1 MKNKYVQCNDD
12 GDVYVDGKRT
22 KLEKFV
28 SKLEKAIRKGECDYF
43 AKDDIGYRYCLLKHI
58 YRYCDYKVDLNGDN
72 SSDFRIEMDRLYK
85 LANSEVMVKRN
96 KKKWKDIN
104 TKPKYIF
111 LRNLHESQD
120 TTIGMFRFAC
130 PIGFGISMLVALIVA
145 VTLGTIAGNPFMH
158 MYDLAVIVKLFALTT
173 LAVFL
178 ASDLYVLSRTTI
190 KSIKE
195 IKNVKK
201 EQEKL
206 KREEERVK
214 IINKSKEKELARLK
228 TNEVTRSKNVTKK
241 YALVSDKEQHMVATF
256 LRQRYRELEEKRN
269 KLIISG
275 ASREQI
281 EDVTNEMNAIVYKV
295 NSMMGLDNSVH
306 TSSGPISGPV
316 RKLNK

>member
-1 MKNKYVQCNDD
+1 MKNKYVQCTAD
-12 GDVYVDGKRT
+12 GDVYVGGKRT

-28 SKLEKAIRKGECDYF
+28 SKLEKAIRKGECHYF
-43 AKDDIGYRYCLLKHI
+43 AKDDIGYRYCLLKDS

-72 SSDFRIEMDRLYK
+72 SSNFRIEMDRLYK

-111 LRNLHESQD
+111 LRNLHESQN

-145 VTLGTIAGNPFMH
+145 VTLGTIAGNPFMR
-158 MYDLAVIVKLFALTT
+158 MYDLAVIGKLYALTT

-178 ASDLYVLSRTTI
+178 ASDLYVLCRTAI

-201 EQEKL
+201 EQEKS
-206 KREEERVK
+206 KREEKRVEAK
-214 IINKSKEKELARLK
+214 KQTVEKELATSK
-228 TNEVTRSKNVTKK
+228 TKKVTKDESIVK
-241 YALVSDKEQHMVATF
+241 KHGLVPNQ
-256 LRQRYRELEEKRN
+256 EEKVI
-269 KLIISG
+269 LYL
-275 ASREQI
+275 REQYKKLEI
-281 EDVTNEMNAIVYKV
+281 ERNQLIACGGSKDKIIELANEMNAIVYKY
-295 NSMMGLDNSVH
+295 NSIVGCTKDENEEIY
-306 TSSGPISGPV
+306 SSRGPV
-316 RKLNK
+316 HKLKK

>member
-1 MKNKYVQCNDD
+1 MNKYVQCKDNDN
-12 GDVYVDGKRT
+12 VYVDGKRIT
-22 KLEKFV
+22 LEKFV

-111 LRNLHESQD
+111 LRNLDESQN

-130 PIGFGISMLVALIVA
+130 PIGFGISILVALIVA

-158 MYDLAVIVKLFALTT
+158 MYDLVVIGKLFALTT

-178 ASDLYVLSRTTI
+178 ASDLYVLCRTVI

-195 IKNVKK
+195 KKNIEKD
-201 EQEKL
+201 QEKL
-206 KREEERVK
+206 KREEERAK
-214 IINKSKEKELARLK
+214 IIKQIKGKELVKQK
-228 TNEVTRSKNVTKK
+228 TNEVNKRKNATKK
-241 YALVSDKEQHMVATF
+241 YTSVSDKEQHMVVTF
-256 LRQRYRELEEKRN
+256 LGQRYRELEVKRN
-269 KLIISG
+269 NLIVNG

-306 TSSGPISGPV
+306 TSSGPVSGPV

>member
-1 MKNKYVQCNDD
+1 MKNKYVQCTAD
-12 GDVYVDGKRT
+12 GDVYVGGKRT

-130 PIGFGISMLVALIVA
+130 PIGFGISILVALIVA

-158 MYDLAVIVKLFALTT
+158 MYDLAVIGKLYALTT

-178 ASDLYVLSRTTI
+178 ASDLYVLCRTAI

-206 KREEERVK
+206 KREEKRVEAK
-214 IINKSKEKELARLK
+214 KQTVEKELATSK
-228 TNEVTRSKNVTKK
+228 TKKVTKDESIVK
-241 YALVSDKEQHMVATF
+241 KHGLVPNQ
-256 LRQRYRELEEKRN
+256 EEK
-269 KLIISG
+269 IILYL
-275 ASREQI
+275 REQYKKLEI
-281 EDVTNEMNAIVYKV
+281 ERNQLIACGGSKDKIIELANEMNAIVYKY
-295 NSMMGLDNSVH
+295 NSIVGCTKYENEE
-306 TSSGPISGPV
+306 TYSSRGPV
-316 RKLNK
+316 HKLKK

>member
-1 MKNKYVQCNDD
+1 MKNKYVQCTAD
-12 GDVYVDGKRT
+12 GDVYVGGKRT

-28 SKLEKAIRKGECDYF
+28 SKLEKAIRKGECHYF
-43 AKDDIGYRYCLLKHI
+43 AKDDIGYRYCLLKDS

-72 SSDFRIEMDRLYK
+72 SSNFRIEMDRLYK

-111 LRNLHESQD
+111 LRNLDESQN

-145 VTLGTIAGNPFMH
+145 VTLGTIAGNPFMR
-158 MYDLAVIVKLFALTT
+158 MYDLAVIGKLYALTT

-178 ASDLYVLSRTTI
+178 ASDLYVLCRTAI

-201 EQEKL
+201 EQEKS
-206 KREEERVK
+206 KREEKRVAVK
-214 IINKSKEKELARLK
+214 KQTVEKELA
-228 TNEVTRSKNVTKK
+228 TSKAKKVTKDESIVK
-241 YALVSDKEQHMVATF
+241 KHGLVPNQ
-256 LRQRYRELEEKRN
+256 EEKVI
-269 KLIISG
+269 LYL
-275 ASREQI
+275 REQYKKLEI
-281 EDVTNEMNAIVYKV
+281 ERNQLIACGGSKDKIIELANEMNAIVYKY
-295 NSMMGLDNSVH
+295 NSIVGCIKDENEE
-306 TSSGPISGPV
+306 TYSSRGPV
-316 RKLNK
+316 HKLKK

>member
-1 MKNKYVQCNDD
+1 
-12 GDVYVDGKRT
+12 
-22 KLEKFV
+22 
-28 SKLEKAIRKGECDYF
+28 
-43 AKDDIGYRYCLLKHI
+43 
-58 YRYCDYKVDLNGDN
+58 
-72 SSDFRIEMDRLYK
+72 
-85 LANSEVMVKRN
+85 
-96 KKKWKDIN
+96 
-104 TKPKYIF
+104 
-111 LRNLHESQD
+111 
-120 TTIGMFRFAC
+120 MFRFAC
-130 PIGFGISMLVALIVA
+130 PIGFGISIFVALIVA
-145 VTLGTIAGNPFMH
+145 MTLGTIAGNPFMH

-178 ASDLYVLSRTTI
+178 ASDLYVLCRTAI

-214 IINKSKEKELARLK
+214 IISKSKEKELARLK
-228 TNEVTRSKNVTKK
+228 ANEVTRSKNVTKK
-241 YALVSDKEQHMVATF
+241 YALVSDKEQHMVVTF
-256 LRQRYRELEEKRN
+256 LAQRYRELEVKRN
-269 KLIISG
+269 NLIVNE

-306 TSSGPISGPV
+306 TSSGPVSGPV

>member
-1 MKNKYVQCNDD
+1 MNKYVQCKDNDN
-12 GDVYVDGKRT
+12 VYVDGKRIT
-22 KLEKFV
+22 LEKFV

-130 PIGFGISMLVALIVA
+130 PIGFGISILVALIVA

-158 MYDLAVIVKLFALTT
+158 MYDLVVIGKLFALTT

-178 ASDLYVLSRTTI
+178 ASDLYVLCRTAI

-195 IKNVKK
+195 KKNIEKD
-201 EQEKL
+201 QEKL
-206 KREEERVK
+206 KREEERAK
-214 IINKSKEKELARLK
+214 IIKQIKGKELVKQK
-228 TNEVTRSKNVTKK
+228 TNEVNKRKNATKK
-241 YALVSDKEQHMVATF
+241 YTSVSDKEQHMVVTF
-256 LRQRYRELEEKRN
+256 LGQRYRELEVKRN
-269 KLIISG
+269 NLIVNG